1 MRIARTLVRAL
12 LIGTVSVGIVVP
24 ASVVWAAP
32 SPGDV
37 QRQIDDASNNLEK
50 IVEQYNHVT
59 EDLKATTAAQAALA
73 AQMGPLQA
81 SMDEA
86 YSAVQDI
93 AVRAFKGAPVSTGAA
108 LLEAGSPTE
117 LLDQLGTLDQIGRQ
131 RRTEIAGYQQAKSK
145 YDGQK
150 KQLDATQAAQTAQQQ
165 QLDAQKTK
173 INSDLQALYALRTK
187 AYGSPTEPV
196 PAKSNAAP
204 PAVAGSAGVAV
215 RYAYSALG
223 VPYVWAGESMSGFD
237 CSGLTKAAWG
247 AAGRSLPHNAAM
259 QWSAV
264 AHIGRGDL
272 KEGDLVFYNGL
283 GHVGLY
289 VGGNQII
296 HAPHAGTSVQLA
308 SVDIMRPYG
317 YGRVR

>member
-1 MRIARTLVRAL
+1 LRIARTLVRAL

-24 ASVVWAAP
+24 ATVASAAP
-32 SPGDV
+32 SPADL

-50 IVEQYNHVT
+50 IVEQYNRVT

-73 AQMGPLQA
+73 TQLAPLQA
-81 SMDEA
+81 GMDAA

-93 AVRAFKGAPVSTGAA
+93 AVKAFEGAPLSTGAA
-108 LLEAGSPTE
+108 LLQAGSPTD
-117 LLDQLGTLDQIGRQ
+117 LLEQLGALDQIGRQ
-131 RRTEIAGYQQAKSK
+131 RHTQIAGYQQAKSK
-145 YDGQK
+145 YDAQK
-150 KQLDATQAAQTAQQQ
+150 RQLDTNQAAQTAQQQ

-173 INSDLQALYALRTK
+173 INSDLQALYALRTQ
-187 AYGSPTEPV
+187 AYGRPSDP
-196 PAKSNAAP
+196 PAKSNATA
-204 PAVAGSAGVAV
+204 PAVSGSAGVAV

-237 CSGLTKAAWG
+237 CSGLVKAAWG
-247 AAGRSLPHNAAM
+247 AAGASLPHNAAM

-272 KEGDLVFYNGL
+272 KPGDLVFYNGL
-283 GHVGLY
+283 GHVGIF

-296 HAPHAGTSVQLA
+296 HAPHAGTVVQLG

>member
-1 MRIARTLVRAL
+1 LRIARTLVRAL

-24 ASVVWAAP
+24 ATVAAAAP
-32 SPGDV
+32 SPADL

-50 IVEQYNHVT
+50 IVEQYNRVT
-59 EDLKATTAAQAALA
+59 EELKATTAAQAALT
-73 AQMGPLQA
+73 AQLAPLQA
-81 SMDEA
+81 GMDAA

-93 AVRAFKGAPVSTGAA
+93 AVKAFEGAPLSTGAA
-108 LLEAGSPTE
+108 LLQAGSPTD
-117 LLDQLGTLDQIGRQ
+117 LLDQLGALDQIGRQ
-131 RRTEIAGYQQAKSK
+131 RRTEIAGYEQAKSK
-145 YDGQK
+145 YDAQK
-150 KQLDATQAAQTAQQQ
+150 KQLDGTQAAQTAQQQ

-173 INSDLQALYALRTK
+173 INSDLQALYALRTQ
-187 AYGSPTEPV
+187 AFGRPTDP
-196 PAKSNAAP
+196 PAKSNATP
-204 PAVAGSAGVAV
+204 PAVSGSAGVAV

-223 VPYVWAGESMSGFD
+223 VPYVWAGETMGGFD

-272 KEGDLVFYNGL
+272 RPGDLVFYNGL
-283 GHVGLY
+283 GHVGIF

-296 HAPHAGTSVQLA
+296 HAPHAGTVVQLA

-317 YGRVR
+317 FGRVR